1 MLVDVV
7 HDGAQG
13 YLNQYARVETQ
24 YDQGSFE
31 FGISGSDGQ
40 LLFYPTQSSMNDYNV
55 ITMSYDIDDEVL
67 GTGNTSFGGVVTVN
81 TGSVEVESGVT
92 KTIVSIAATHSSLK
106 VLVNINPDIGS
117 NTEFELVELNITN
130 NGSDVAITEYG
141 RLTTNI
147 GGSPATGLGTY
158 HAYVDGANLKVDFIP
173 TATGIGTTGAIN
185 TVQVGLATDSVT
197 GIGTLDLRHAQ
208 LEGRTTSISASGS
221 PGITTVS
228 EYTNA
233 YDGAYF
239 LVQVADTTNN
249 ETQLSELVIVD
260 DYVDGTGS
268 YDVDM
273 TEYGNVETSSGL
285 GTFGARVS
293 AAGTVSLV
301 FTPNASIDTVV
312 NVFKNAL
319 SINDDATLP
328 STVAF
333 TNSSITTKIGEYT
346 GTDRDIKREF
356 MLEHENKQ
364 IFERYFEGNSSS
376 VVDVSANTIK
386 IPDHFFVSGEKLRYV
401 HVGTASSA
409 VGIATTTFVGAANT
423 TFLPGENLFAVKVDD
438 NTIKI
443 ASSAEN
449 ALKSIPQVVQLE
461 SVGIGTSHR
470 FISTNQNAKVIV
482 AIDNVIQSPV
492 VSTAVTSHLD

>member
-1 MLVDVV
+1 M
-7 HDGAQG
+7 
-13 YLNQYARVETQ
+13 
-24 YDQGSFE
+24 
-31 FGISGSDGQ
+31 
-40 LLFYPTQSSMNDYNV
+40 
-55 ITMSYDIDDEVL
+55 
-67 GTGNTSFGGVVTVN
+67 
-81 TGSVEVESGVT
+81 
-92 KTIVSIAATHSSLK
+92 
-106 VLVNINPDIGS
+106 
-117 NTEFELVELNITN
+117 
-130 NGSDVAITEYG
+130 
-141 RLTTNI
+141 
-147 GGSPATGLGTY
+147 
-158 HAYVDGANLKVDFIP
+158 
-173 TATGIGTTGAIN
+173 
-185 TVQVGLATDSVT
+185 QVGLATDSIT

-208 LEGRTTSISASGS
+208 VEGRTTSISASGS

-228 EYTNA
+228 EYVDL

-319 SINDDATLP
+319 SINDDEDLP
-328 STVAF
+328 SSVAF
-333 TNSSITTKIGEYT
+333 TNASITTKIGEYT

-409 VGIATTTFVGAANT
+409 VGIATTSFVGAARYY
-423 TFLPGENLFAVKVDD
+423 FPPRR
-438 NTIKI
+438 
-443 ASSAEN
+443 
-449 ALKSIPQVVQLE
+449 KSLC
-461 SVGIGTSHR
+461 S
-470 FISTNQNAKVIV
+470 
-482 AIDNVIQSPV
+482 QS
-492 VSTAVTSHLD
+492 

>member
-1 MLVDVV
+1 MV
-7 HDGAQG
+7 H
-13 YLNQYARVETQ
+13 LHR
-24 YDQGSFE
+24 F
-31 FGISGSDGQ
+31 
-40 LLFYPTQSSMNDYNV
+40 
-55 ITMSYDIDDEVL
+55 
-67 GTGNTSFGGVVTVN
+67 
-81 TGSVEVESGVT
+81 
-92 KTIVSIAATHSSLK
+92 
-106 VLVNINPDIGS
+106 
-117 NTEFELVELNITN
+117 
-130 NGSDVAITEYG
+130 
-141 RLTTNI
+141 
-147 GGSPATGLGTY
+147 GTY

-221 PGITTVS
+221 PGITTVA

-319 SINDDATLP
+319 SIDDDTTLP
-328 STVAF
+328 SSVAF
-333 TNSSITTKIGEYT
+333 TNAAITTKLGDYT

-356 MLEHENKQ
+356 MLEHENRQ

-409 VGIATTTFVGAANT
+409 VGIATTSFVGAANT

-492 VSTAVTSHLD
+492 VSTAVTSHLANQMLDYR

>member
-1 MLVDVV
+1 M
-7 HDGAQG
+7 
-13 YLNQYARVETQ
+13 
-24 YDQGSFE
+24 
-31 FGISGSDGQ
+31 
-40 LLFYPTQSSMNDYNV
+40 
-55 ITMSYDIDDEVL
+55 
-67 GTGNTSFGGVVTVN
+67 
-81 TGSVEVESGVT
+81 
-92 KTIVSIAATHSSLK
+92 
-106 VLVNINPDIGS
+106 
-117 NTEFELVELNITN
+117 
-130 NGSDVAITEYG
+130 
-141 RLTTNI
+141 
-147 GGSPATGLGTY
+147 GTY

-228 EYTNA
+228 EYVDL

-319 SINDDATLP
+319 SINDDETLTIF
-328 STVAF
+328 SC
-333 TNSSITTKIGEYT
+333 IYKCCYY
-346 GTDRDIKREF
+346 
-356 MLEHENKQ
+356 NK
-364 IFERYFEGNSSS
+364 
-376 VVDVSANTIK
+376 TW
-386 IPDHFFVSGEKLRYV
+386 
-401 HVGTASSA
+401 
-409 VGIATTTFVGAANT
+409 
-423 TFLPGENLFAVKVDD
+423 
-438 NTIKI
+438 
-443 ASSAEN
+443 
-449 ALKSIPQVVQLE
+449 
-461 SVGIGTSHR
+461 
-470 FISTNQNAKVIV
+470 
-482 AIDNVIQSPV
+482 
-492 VSTAVTSHLD
+492 